1 MNSLANLHWTI
12 GRKLAAGFG
21 LVCATFVVALVD
33 AILFAAYPK
42 ASWHVIPNLCLV
54 KLYFNSMLVSLN
66 SRRRVAPLAQQDD
79 QHYHI
84 ATSSGVGW
92 GVPGGWGGSD
102 STLHDAA
109 KTQGHKQAVQGVQVV
124 TQ

>member
-1 MNSLANLHWTI
+1 MTKILTHTI
-12 GRKLAAGFG
+12 ETNG
-21 LVCATFVVALVD
+21 LTFAVALVD
-33 AILFAAYPK
+33 AILFAAYPN

-66 SRRRVAPLAQQDD
+66 SRRRVAPLARQDD

-102 STLHDAA
+102 STLAEVARIEAQNGHA
-109 KTQGHKQAVQGVQVV
+109 KQGVQGVHVI